1 MTDGEENVTMSRLKA
16 RPIKKRIKNWF
27 LFRLIT
33 TIISLLNFLPRN
45 AAISVG
51 GFLGKLAYF
60 LIGEARRKTLY
71 NLSLAFGKVMNGKK
85 LRKLAYQVFENVG
98 KNVADAVRLKKMS
111 WEDIEK
117 ITEIEG
123 LEHFDKA
130 YRAEKGVIGFTG
142 HISNFELMAA
152 YFSLRGYKLSV
163 VGREVYDPRLDRLL
177 VENRESVGIENI
189 PSSAGVKPILK
200 VLRAG
205 KFLGVLADQDS
216 SRVRGVFVN
225 FFGRPART
233 PVGPVLLA
241 YKTGSPIVP
250 MAIVRKNK
258 NKYKIIVKP
267 PVELTFSENREKDI
281 TNVTQKCMQV
291 LESIIREHPDQ
302 WLWMHDRWK
311 SKPE

>member
-1 MTDGEENVTMSRLKA
+1 MSNWETRL
-16 RPIKKRIKNWF
+16 IKKRIKNWF

-33 TIISLLNFLPRN
+33 SIIFILNFLPRN
-45 AAISVG
+45 SAIALG
-51 GFLGKLAYF
+51 DFLGKFAYF
-60 LIGEARRKTLY
+60 LIGGARRKTQH
-71 NLSLAFGKVMNGKK
+71 NLKLAFSEEMDAKK
-85 LRKLAYQVFENVG
+85 LKRLARQVFENVG
-98 KNVADAVRLKKMS
+98 KNVADAIRLKKMK
-111 WEDIEK
+111 WKDIEK

-123 LEHFDKA
+123 LEYFDQA
-130 YRAEKGVIGFTG
+130 YRAGKGVIGFTG
-142 HISNFELMAA
+142 HIGNFELMAA

-177 VENRESVGIENI
+177 VENRESVGLENI
-189 PSSAGVKPILK
+189 PSSVGIKPILK

-233 PVGPVLLA
+233 PVGPTLLA

-250 MAIVRKNK
+250 IAIVRIDSNR
-258 NKYKIIVKP
+258 YKIIVRP
-267 PVELTFSENREKDI
+267 PVDLVFSDDREKDI
-281 TNVTQKCMQV
+281 IDVTQRCTQV
-291 LESIIREHPDQ
+291 LESIILEYPDQ
-302 WLWMHDRWK
+302 WLWMHNRWK

>member
-1 MTDGEENVTMSRLKA
+1 MSRPKA
-16 RPIKKRIKNWF
+16 KQIKKRIKNWF

-33 TIISLLNFLPRN
+33 TIISLLNILPRN
-45 AAISVG
+45 FAISAG
-51 GFLGKLAYF
+51 GFLGKLAYL
-60 LIGEARRKTLY
+60 LIGNARRKTLS
-71 NLSLAFGKVMNGKK
+71 NLSPAFDKEMNEAK
-85 LRKLAYQVFENVG
+85 LRKLACRVFENVG
-98 KNVADAVRLKKMS
+98 KNVADAVRLKKIG
-111 WEDIEK
+111 WEDIER

-123 LEHFDKA
+123 LEYFDEA
-130 YRAEKGVIGFTG
+130 YGAGKGVIGFTG
-142 HISNFELMAA
+142 HIGNFELMAA

-163 VGREVYDPRLDRLL
+163 IGRELYDPRLDRLL
-177 VENRESVGIENI
+177 VESRESTGLENI

-200 VLRAG
+200 ALRAG
-205 KFLGVLADQDS
+205 KILGMLADQDS

-233 PVGPVLLA
+233 PVGPALLA

-250 MAIVRKNK
+250 MAIVRKDK
-258 NKYKIIVKP
+258 NKYKIIIKP

-281 TNVTQKCMQV
+281 TDVTQKCTQV
-291 LESIIREHPDQ
+291 LESIIREYPDQ

>member
-1 MTDGEENVTMSRLKA
+1 M
-16 RPIKKRIKNWF
+16 IKKRIKNWF

-33 TIISLLNFLPRN
+33 SIIFILNFLPRN
-45 AAISVG
+45 SAIALG
-51 GFLGKLAYF
+51 DFLGKFAYF
-60 LIGEARRKTLY
+60 LIGGARRKTQH
-71 NLSLAFGKVMNGKK
+71 NLKLAFSEEMDAKK
-85 LRKLAYQVFENVG
+85 LKRLARQVFENVG
-98 KNVADAVRLKKMS
+98 KNVADAIRLKKMK
-111 WEDIEK
+111 WKDIEK

-123 LEHFDKA
+123 LEYFDQA
-130 YRAEKGVIGFTG
+130 YRAGKGVIGFTG
-142 HISNFELMAA
+142 HIGNFELMAA

-177 VENRESVGIENI
+177 VENRESVGLENI
-189 PSSAGVKPILK
+189 PSSVGIKPILK

-233 PVGPVLLA
+233 PVGPTLLA

-250 MAIVRKNK
+250 IAIVRIDSNR
-258 NKYKIIVKP
+258 YKIIVRP
-267 PVELTFSENREKDI
+267 PVDLVFSDDREKDI
-281 TNVTQKCMQV
+281 IDVTQRCTQV
-291 LESIIREHPDQ
+291 LESIILEYPDQ
-302 WLWMHDRWK
+302 WLWMHNRWK